1 MVTMTDFN
9 AISTIAY
16 RDLLKFMRDRP
27 RIISSFVFP
36 FVFIAV
42 LGTSFQASMGSL
54 VGYNFALYTFTGVY
68 AQTLFQSAAFGVI
81 SLIEDRDNDFS
92 QEIFVSPISR
102 YSIIFGKIL
111 GESLVA
117 MAQGIGIL
125 AFGVIV
131 AVSSGVSM
139 SAAQLL
145 GLVPTGIAGCLLG
158 GAFGVI
164 ILANLPSRRAAEQVF
179 PFIMLPQYFLAGVFN
194 PIINMPPV
202 VNFLSSISPLRY
214 AVDLTRGI
222 FYSGTADSAAQALAS
237 PTLNTNLVHAIFRTG
252 TADTIRPVLAS
263 PMLNSTVM
271 AAMFAAFLFAGTVLF
286 VRAERNR

>member
-1 MVTMTDFN
+1 MTELN

-27 RIISSFVFP
+27 RIVSSFISP
-36 FVFIAV
+36 FIFIAV
-42 LGTSFQASMGSL
+42 LGSSFQASMGSI
-54 VGYNFALYTFTGVY
+54 VGYNFALYIFTGVY

-125 AFGVIV
+125 LFGIV
-131 AVSSGVSM
+131 VALFSGVSM
-139 SAAQLL
+139 SVGQLL
-145 GLVPTGIAGCLLG
+145 GLVPVGIVVCLVG
-158 GAFGVI
+158 GAFGII
-164 ILANLPSRRAAEQVF
+164 ILANLRSRRAAEQIF

-194 PIINMPPV
+194 PIVGLPPV
-202 VNFLSSISPLRY
+202 VNFFSLISPLRY
-214 AVDLTRGI
+214 AVDFTRGI
-222 FYSGTADSAAQALAS
+222 FYLGSVDFSRAVLTSPAVNSAVIGLMFALFLVSGT
-237 PTLNTNLVHAIFRTG
+237 I
-252 TADTIRPVLAS
+252 
-263 PMLNSTVM
+263 
-271 AAMFAAFLFAGTVLF
+271 LF